1 MMQIYPEVLIRSILG
16 PGRGNT
22 RPFAYAVYIT
32 AERLFVQHMTI
43 DELLFT
49 KDIYCAVAK
58 RLGGHP
64 DSITRQIERVAGRC
78 REKLC
83 KEGLSRRYLGRSGGG
98 SCSPHML
105 IICFAVYAYL
115 GTPFYEALSL
125 YPELFAGRPPR
136 GAHVAAA
143 PRLCASGPKGESPAP

>member
-1 MMQIYPEVLIRSILG
+1 MQIYPEVLIRSILG

-32 AERLFVQHMTI
+32 AERLFVQHMAI

-49 KDIYCAVAK
+49 KDIYFAAAK
-58 RLGGHP
+58 CLGGHP
-64 DSITRQIERVAGRC
+64 ESTTRQIERIAGRC

-83 KEGLSRRYLGRSGGG
+83 KEGLSCRYLGRAGGG

-115 GTPFYEALSL
+115 GMPFYEALSL
-125 YPELFAGRPPR
+125 YPELFAGRLPR
-136 GAHVAAA
+136 GAHIAAA
-143 PRLCASGPKGESPAP
+143 PHACAPGHDGESPAL